1 MYLIEQCVYIYIY
14 ENERQNI
21 HFLNSR
27 GGPFQKLLSTEGKVL
42 CWHLRIEYFQC
53 ERCPRGFQTVFAA
66 CLTLFSQILG
76 SWMRIIGNG
85 SSFPWRDN
93 GMPCQTKLFQGL
105 KQYLFFTSWEESCWT
120 RIVAGDQWSS
130 ISVPLAEHSPWTA
143 PIMFFMMTTIS
154 LGVMNLIL
162 AVILGCS
169 EDQTDLGQVPS
180 CPIMSHHPA
189 WCLDMFRS
197 QKWEF
202 FSWLRTLPRQFLIFW
217 VERYL
222 EWQSL
227 SQGLNDLCHLNGGP
241 WVFPSIF
248 ASKQWVYVGT
258 IQSSQHG

>member
-1 MYLIEQCVYIYIY
+1 MYLIEQCVYIYIYIYIY

-105 KQYLFFTSWEESCWT
+105 KQYLFSPVGKNHAEPGSWLAINGVPFLCPLRNIALGRLQSCSSWWQ
-120 RIVAGDQWSS
+120 RSLSELWIWSWQWS
-130 ISVPLAEHSPWTA
+130 
-143 PIMFFMMTTIS
+143 
-154 LGVMNLIL
+154 LG
-162 AVILGCS
+162 AVKIKLTWGKS
-169 EDQTDLGQVPS
+169 HHVPS
-180 CPIMSHHPA
+180 CPIIP
-189 WCLDMFRS
+189 LD
-197 QKWEF
+197 
-202 FSWLRTLPRQFLIFW
+202 
-217 VERYL
+217 V
-222 EWQSL
+222 
-227 SQGLNDLCHLNGGP
+227 
-241 WVFPSIF
+241 
-248 ASKQWVYVGT
+248 
-258 IQSSQHG
+258 

>member
-1 MYLIEQCVYIYIY
+1 MYLIEQCVYIY

-105 KQYLFFTSWEESCWT
+105 KQYLFSPVGKNHAEPGSWLA
-120 RIVAGDQWSS
+120 ING
-130 ISVPLAEHSPWTA
+130 VPFLWHSPWTA

-202 FSWLRTLPRQFLIFW
+202 FP
-217 VERYL
+217 
-222 EWQSL
+222 
-227 SQGLNDLCHLNGGP
+227 D
-241 WVFPSIF
+241 
-248 ASKQWVYVGT
+248 
-258 IQSSQHG
+258 